1 MSGAM
6 CSSTA
11 LNGTMYLGDLNCH
24 IFSEKFLRGYAL
36 YARPPVSPGVPLR
49 DYLGDICTNMHMFLV
64 LQVCHT
70 H

>member
-11 LNGTMYLGDLNCH
+11 LNGTMYLGDTNCH

-36 YARPPVSPGVPLR
+36 YALPPVSPGVPLR
-49 DYLGDICTNMHMFLV
+49 DYIHICAYVPCVASMLHPLR
-64 LQVCHT
+64 H
-70 H
+70 

>member
-49 DYLGDICTNMHMFLV
+49 DYMHKYVHMFLV
-64 LQVCHT
+64 LRVCYT